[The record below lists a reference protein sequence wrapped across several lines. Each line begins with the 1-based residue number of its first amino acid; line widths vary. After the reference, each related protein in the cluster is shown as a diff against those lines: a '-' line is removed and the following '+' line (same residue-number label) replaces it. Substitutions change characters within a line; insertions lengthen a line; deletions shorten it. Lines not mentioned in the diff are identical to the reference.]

1 MIMIL
6 TILLLLL
13 IIETLSY
20 YNIIVI
26 NNNAN
31 RYTRY
36 SRYSK
41 TTKVALHNTNKRI
54 EIALKI
60 KRLKQMKDNGKDYND
75 YINEQK
81 KYDIINKINDN
92 SITVSVNMTE
102 KIKLMEKVITY
113 KNNNNNNSTSI
124 ASSSSRS
131 SNIDNNN
138 NINSTNSSSS
148 SIDNNNNINS
158 TNSSSSIDNNI
169 NDNTNINTNINNNS
183 NDINGIS
190 QSTRIAFL
198 PDVGY
203 NEKCHFFYKHL
214 ATKGLTGNPS
224 SNINFIDMP
233 DITELNTKRYEQTW
247 MNYMRDL
254 NLNAKYD
261 VIIGHGTSADALI
274 RYLESERLPKA
285 VFIDCADIYTAGERH
300 GRAYLYPRIR
310 DNCKHIRIVALTKK
324 GANDALTLR
333 KELDHGIY
341 NLDPIIEDYDSINDY
356 DYKSLIDK
364 VMCIMTKAI
373 NLI

>member
-1 MIMIL
+1 
-6 TILLLLL
+6 
-13 IIETLSY
+13 
-20 YNIIVI
+20 
-26 NNNAN
+26 
-31 RYTRY
+31 
-36 SRYSK
+36 
-41 TTKVALHNTNKRI
+41 
-54 EIALKI
+54 
-60 KRLKQMKDNGKDYND
+60 MKDNGKDYND

-81 KYDIINKINDN
+81 KYDIINKINDNSINDN

-148 SIDNNNNINS
+148 
-158 TNSSSSIDNNI
+158 IDNNI
-169 NDNTNINTNINNNS
+169 NDYTNINDNS

-198 PDVGY
+198 HDVGY

-364 VMCIMTKAI
+364 VMCIIKQ
-373 NLI
+373 LI

>member
-1 MIMIL
+1 MMIMIL
-6 TILLLLL
+6 TLLLLLLL

-20 YNIIVI
+20 Y
-26 NNNAN
+26 NAN

-41 TTKVALHNTNKRI
+41 TTTVALHNTNKRI

-81 KYDIINKINDN
+81 KYDIVNKINDNSINDN

-113 KNNNNNNSTSI
+113 KNNNNNN
-124 ASSSSRS
+124 
-131 SNIDNNN
+131 NNN
-138 NINSTNSSSS
+138 NINSTSIDSSS
-148 SIDNNNNINS
+148 SIDNNNIIINS
-158 TNSSSSIDNNI
+158 TNSISSSSSIDNNI
-169 NDNTNINTNINNNS
+169 NDNSNINDNNNENS

-190 QSTRIAFL
+190 QSNRIAFL

-214 ATKGLTGNPS
+214 ATKGLTNNS
-224 SNINFIDMP
+224 SSKINFIDMP

-300 GRAYLYPRIR
+300 GRAYLYPRIL

-333 KELDHGIY
+333 KELDRGVIY
-341 NLDPIIEDYDSINDY
+341 NLDPIIEDYDTINDY
-356 DYKSLIDK
+356 ESLIDK

-373 NLI
+373 NSI